1 MRRCPRVVPRTA
13 GGGQELLPRP
23 CTTGCVKRPL
33 YARGVRRAVGASP
46 WTQSSVGQSQC
57 TRARQ
62 VRCLALLVAL
72 PSRLLPTADSSAGKH
87 TRTPG
92 CAVRAVRSCNQPSA
106 RSTPWCA
113 REDRAGRRAA
123 QSRVRVR
130 PKPSGGRVEHT
141 DCKSRR
147 SLSCF
152 VSTGLRG
159 LSGGREV
166 AERGAADSL
175 SSLHEVQPPV
185 RFTPRVRKR
194 STRGTQGCEI
204 QTHSIVSVCTKRSIV
219 NLDFELLLEVSRL
232 NARRPQHKGTAGEGQ
247 AQRRGNRDDSRQ
259 QQRRTCLLA
268 AWPKVAK
275 SRTSIL
281 SSTRARS
288 SASTRTTRTAW
299 STRSSRSNRAA
310 TCVHAR
316 RSMNTH
322 AVPYTV
328 YQCSSGFARLQPEGA
343 C

>member
-1 MRRCPRVVPRTA
+1 M
-13 GGGQELLPRP
+13 
-23 CTTGCVKRPL
+23 
-33 YARGVRRAVGASP
+33 
-46 WTQSSVGQSQC
+46 
-57 TRARQ
+57 
-62 VRCLALLVAL
+62 
-72 PSRLLPTADSSAGKH
+72 
-87 TRTPG
+87 
-92 CAVRAVRSCNQPSA
+92 RAVRSCNQPSA

-204 QTHSIVSVCTKRSIV
+204 QTLSIVSVCTKRSIV
-219 NLDFELLLEVSRL
+219 NLDFELCTGVLSGAVWLSGGAANRL
-232 NARRPQHKGTAGEGQ
+232 AERN
-247 AQRRGNRDDSRQ
+247 S
-259 QQRRTCLLA
+259 
-268 AWPKVAK
+268 
-275 SRTSIL
+275 
-281 SSTRARS
+281 S
-288 SASTRTTRTAW
+288 SAPSTLPLR
-299 STRSSRSNRAA
+299 
-310 TCVHAR
+310 
-316 RSMNTH
+316 
-322 AVPYTV
+322 PD
-328 YQCSSGFARLQPEGA
+328 EK
-343 C
+343 

>member
-1 MRRCPRVVPRTA
+1 M
-13 GGGQELLPRP
+13 
-23 CTTGCVKRPL
+23 
-33 YARGVRRAVGASP
+33 
-46 WTQSSVGQSQC
+46 
-57 TRARQ
+57 
-62 VRCLALLVAL
+62 
-72 PSRLLPTADSSAGKH
+72 
-87 TRTPG
+87 
-92 CAVRAVRSCNQPSA
+92 RAVRSCNQPSA

-113 REDRAGRRAA
+113 REDQAGRRAA

-204 QTHSIVSVCTKRSIV
+204 QTHYLIFYRFRVHKTFYCQPRLRT
-219 NLDFELLLEVSRL
+219 LECFLEVSRL

-299 STRSSRSNRAA
+299 SCVRRASMPRSS
-310 TCVHAR
+310 
-316 RSMNTH
+316 
-322 AVPYTV
+322 
-328 YQCSSGFARLQPEGA
+328 
-343 C
+343 